1 MTGNTASGRI
11 PVSLVTG
18 FLGSGKTTLIRALLR
33 QPAMAGTAVIVNEFG
48 AVGIDDVIFAEAIDG
63 DDVVLLAN
71 GCLCCAAGDDLAEAV
86 WMLTRRTFD
95 RPRRIVVET
104 SGLADPAPSL
114 RRMMADPRVRQAIRL
129 DALIATI
136 DAVHGLETLDTQP
149 VALRQG
155 AVADRRVITKT
166 DLVGP
171 EAVTALQA
179 RLVALN
185 PCSSVAFASHGEVD
199 VDLLFGATLFDPRT
213 GEADVDRW
221 LGLGGHRNL
230 PHGMRE
236 SIRLNGGPAH
246 DPTVGARLIEE
257 ERPLDWVRL
266 SPRLGEVVARYG
278 DRILR
283 LKGVLHTSDDER
295 PLVIHGVQ
303 RVFHAPVR
311 LARWSRAPATSIVVI
326 GDNGAGPAAELIAEA
341 VRDSAIAESN
351 PHARPPSAPERA

>member
-1 MTGNTASGRI
+1 MTGNTTGGRI

-33 QPAMAGTAVIVNEFG
+33 QPGMAGTAVIVNEFG
-48 AVGIDDVIFAEAIDG
+48 AVGIDDAIFAEAVDQ
-63 DDVVLLAN
+63 DDVILLAN

-86 WMLTRRTFD
+86 WMLTCRTAD

-114 RRMMADPRVRQAIRL
+114 RRMMADPRLRRAIRL

-136 DAVHGLETLDTQP
+136 DAVHGPETLDTQP
-149 VALRQG
+149 VAVRQG

-166 DLVGP
+166 DLVRP
-171 EAVTALQA
+171 EAVTALEA

-185 PCSSVAFASHGEVD
+185 PCSSVSFASHGAID
-199 VDLLFGATLFDPRT
+199 ADLLFGATLFDPRT

-221 LGLGGHRNL
+221 LGLGGHRRL
-230 PHGMRE
+230 PHGARDT
-236 SIRLNGGPAH
+236 IRFDGGPAH
-246 DPTVGARLIEE
+246 DPTVGARLIQE
-257 ERPLDWVRL
+257 ERPLDWTRL

-278 DRILR
+278 ERILR
-283 LKGVLHTSDDER
+283 LKGVLHTSDDDR

-311 LARWSRAPATSIVVI
+311 LARWSRAPATSIIVI
-326 GDNGAGPAAELIAEA
+326 GDKGAGPAVALIAEA
-341 VRDSAIAESN
+341 VRRSAIAESN
-351 PHARPPSAPERA
+351 GQARIHSAPVPA

>member
-1 MTGNTASGRI
+1 MTGNTAGGRI

-33 QPAMAGTAVIVNEFG
+33 QPAMSGTAVIVNEFG
-48 AVGIDDVIFAEAIDG
+48 AVGIDDAIFAEAIDG

-86 WMLTRRTFD
+86 WMLTRRTAD
-95 RPRRIVVET
+95 RPRRVVVET

-114 RRMMADPRVRQAIRL
+114 RRMIADPRLRRGIRL
-129 DALIATI
+129 DALIATV
-136 DAVHGLETLDTQP
+136 DAVHGLDTLDTQP

-166 DLVGP
+166 DLVAP
-171 EAVTALQA
+171 DTVTALEA
-179 RLVALN
+179 RLVAIN
-185 PCSSVAFASHGEVD
+185 PCSSVTFASHGAINA
-199 VDLLFGATLFDPRT
+199 DLLFGATLFDPRT

-221 LGLGGHRNL
+221 LGLGGHRSL
-230 PHGMRE
+230 PHGAHG
-236 SIRLNGGPAH
+236 SIRFEGGPAH
-246 DPTVGARLIEE
+246 DPSVKARLIEE
-257 ERPLDWVRL
+257 THPLDWSRL
-266 SPRLGEVVARYG
+266 SPRLGAVVARYG

-311 LARWSRAPATSIVVI
+311 LARWSRVPATSIVVI
-326 GDNGAGPAAELIAEA
+326 GDKGAGPAVELIAEA
-341 VRDSAIAESN
+341 VHASAVAQSN
-351 PHARPPSAPERA
+351 GRARIRSAPVPA